1 MEVLGY
7 PTAIVDVLLYGGE
20 QLVVYRRPLPA
31 LDAAIRQRADTL
43 GVRVTF
49 ADARYS
55 YRYLAELAERILS
68 GPLRARY
75 RIEKTMTE
83 PDGSG
88 VQVVTSEASRAREPL
103 RREYGPAVI
112 VVEPGP

>member
-1 MEVLGY
+1 
-7 PTAIVDVLLYGGE
+7 
-20 QLVVYRRPLPA
+20 
-31 LDAAIRQRADTL
+31 
-43 GVRVTF
+43 
-49 ADARYS
+49 
-55 YRYLAELAERILS
+55 
-68 GPLRARY
+68 
-75 RIEKTMTE
+75 MTE

>member
-1 MEVLGY
+1 
-7 PTAIVDVLLYGGE
+7 
-20 QLVVYRRPLPA
+20 
-31 LDAAIRQRADTL
+31 
-43 GVRVTF
+43 
-49 ADARYS
+49 
-55 YRYLAELAERILS
+55 LAEHILS